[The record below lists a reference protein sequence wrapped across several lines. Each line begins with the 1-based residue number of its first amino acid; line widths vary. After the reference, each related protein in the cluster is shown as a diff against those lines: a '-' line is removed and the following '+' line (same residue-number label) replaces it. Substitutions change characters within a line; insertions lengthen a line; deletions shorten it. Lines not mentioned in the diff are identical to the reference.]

1 MRKILLKLSAW
12 ISPHLGKVHLPFTR
26 KLITSKDY
34 RECKSVMKNGMIL
47 VTNTRGELT
56 SAIIPGFFSHVGQLI
71 SVNDV
76 IEATGSGV
84 RKTDLID
91 FLLSRD
97 YAVLLKPK
105 WLSES
110 QMEEA
115 ARIAESLEGTGYD
128 YEFSADSTQFYC
140 SELAVYS
147 YKQVDPNSPLELRN
161 RMGQMTFIPE
171 DFWRAADKFDIVWM
185 SNSLKEKFHGEDNVS
200 NTSGNKNLLR

>member
-1 MRKILLKLSAW
+1 
-12 ISPHLGKVHLPFTR
+12 
-26 KLITSKDY
+26 
-34 RECKSVMKNGMIL
+34 MKNGMIL

-56 SAIIPGFFSHVGQLI
+56 SAIIPGFFSHVGELI

-76 IEATGSGV
+76 IEATGAGV
-84 RKTDLID
+84 HKTDLID

-105 WLSES
+105 WLSEY
-110 QMEEA
+110 QMEKA
-115 ARIAESLEGTGYD
+115 ARIAESMEGRGYD
-128 YEFSADSTQFYC
+128 YTFSADSEQFYC

-185 SNSLKEKFHGEDNVS
+185 SKSFKEKLHKEG
-200 NTSGNKNLLR
+200 

>member
-12 ISPHLGKVHLPFTR
+12 ISPHLGKIHFPFSR

-34 RECKSVMKNGMIL
+34 RACKSVMKNGMIL

-56 SAIIPGFFSHVGQLI
+56 SAIIPGFFSHVASII
-71 SVNDV
+71 SVNDI
-76 IEATGSGV
+76 IEATGLGV

-147 YKQVDPNSPLELRN
+147 YKQVDPNSPLELRE
-161 RMGQMTFIPE
+161 RMGQLTFIPE
-171 DFWRAADKFDIVWM
+171 DFWRASDKFDIVWM
-185 SNSLKEKFHGEDNVS
+185 SDSLKEKFHGE
-200 NTSGNKNLLR
+200 G